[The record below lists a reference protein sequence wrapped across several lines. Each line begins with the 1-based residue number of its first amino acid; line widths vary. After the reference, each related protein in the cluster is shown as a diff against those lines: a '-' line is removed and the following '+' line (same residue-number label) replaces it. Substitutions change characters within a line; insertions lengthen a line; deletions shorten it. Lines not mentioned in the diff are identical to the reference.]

1 MKIEWW
7 YWVLAGFC
15 MIGLELVIPSFT
27 IIWFGLGAL
36 LVGILVAIMPSLP
49 DWLQVLLW
57 AIASIVFTVLW
68 FKYLKP
74 KGDRTHAG
82 LSKEAIVGES
92 GIIIR
97 GTSDSFNK
105 GTIRFRISILGAD
118 EWTCFS
124 EEVLNVGDSVTVV
137 DIEGQILKVRKN

>member
-1 MKIEWW
+1 M
-7 YWVLAGFC
+7 
-15 MIGLELVIPSFT
+15 
-27 IIWFGLGAL
+27 
-36 LVGILVAIMPSLP
+36 
-49 DWLQVLLW
+49 
-57 AIASIVFTVLW
+57 LW